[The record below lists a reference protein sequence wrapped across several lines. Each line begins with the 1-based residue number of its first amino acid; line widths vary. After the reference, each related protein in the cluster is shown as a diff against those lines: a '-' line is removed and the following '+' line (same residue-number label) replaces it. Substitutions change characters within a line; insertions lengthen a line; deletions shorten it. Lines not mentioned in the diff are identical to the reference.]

1 MLDIPVWILALAA
14 LLQLGLLLL
23 LYRNSAE
30 TLRLMRGG
38 AMPAAGGG
46 VAAVPVSKGERQE
59 AERLA
64 TVGTALREKVL
75 SLPPTLL
82 GPGGDGRL
90 RNATLWTAAD
100 VAALH
105 PKTPTLKELG
115 EEAAVNAEQAL
126 GWLLQQAETV
136 RATPRGR
143 GESYIDFPHD
153 KWGRMHH
160 EALDS
165 LQQLAALGEVLG
177 HLAAR
182 K

>member
-1 MLDIPVWILALAA
+1 MLDTTTILLILAV
-14 LLQLGLLLL
+14 LQLGVLLL
-23 LYRNSAE
+23 LYKQGAE
-30 TLRLMRGG
+30 TLRLARGG
-38 AMPAAGGG
+38 AGGG

-64 TVGTALREKVL
+64 TVGTALRQKVL
-75 SLPPTLL
+75 TLPATLL
-82 GPGGDGRL
+82 GPGGDGKL
-90 RNATLWTAAD
+90 RSATLWVPAE

-115 EEAAVNAEQAL
+115 EETAATAEQAL
-126 GWLLQQAETV
+126 GWLLEQAQRV
-136 RATPRGR
+136 RATPLGR

-165 LQQLAALGEVLG
+165 LQTLAALGGVL
-177 HLAAR
+177 AER
-182 K
+182 R

>member
-1 MLDIPVWILALAA
+1 MLDTTTILLILAV
-14 LLQLGLLLL
+14 LQLGVLLLI
-23 LYRNSAE
+23 YRNGAE
-30 TLRLMRGG
+30 ALRLARGG
-38 AMPAAGGG
+38 AGGG

-64 TVGTALREKVL
+64 TVGNALREKVL
-75 SLPPTLL
+75 SLPATLL
-82 GPGGDGRL
+82 GPGGDSKL
-90 RNATLWTAAD
+90 RSATLWVPIE

-115 EEAAVNAEQAL
+115 EETATTAEQAL
-126 GWLLQQAETV
+126 GWLLEQAQRV
-136 RATPRGR
+136 RATPLGR

-165 LQQLAALGEVLG
+165 LQALAGLGGVL
-177 HLAAR
+177 AER
-182 K
+182 R

>member
-1 MLDIPVWILALAA
+1 MLDIPTWTLALAA
-14 LLQLGLLLL
+14 LVQLGVLLLI
-23 LYRNSAE
+23 YRNGAE

-38 AMPAAGGG
+38 AAHGAGGG
-46 VAAVPVSKGERQE
+46 VAAPVSKGERQE

-64 TVGTALREKVL
+64 TLGSALREKVL
-75 SLPPTLL
+75 SLPATLL
-82 GPGGDGRL
+82 GPGGDARL
-90 RNATLWTAAD
+90 RSATLWTAAD

-115 EEAAVNAEQAL
+115 EEHAVNAEEAL
-126 GWLLQQAETV
+126 SWLRQQAQTV
-136 RATPRGR
+136 RATPLGR

-165 LQQLAALGEVLG
+165 LQQLSALGEALG
-177 HLAAR
+177 HRAGGR
-182 K
+182 

>member
-1 MLDIPVWILALAA
+1 MLDIPTWILALAA
-14 LLQLGLLLL
+14 LVQLGVLLLI
-23 LYRNSAE
+23 YRHSA
-30 TLRLMRGG
+30 
-38 AMPAAGGG
+38 
-46 VAAVPVSKGERQE
+46 
-59 AERLA
+59 
-64 TVGTALREKVL
+64 EKVL
-75 SLPPTLL
+75 SLPATLL

-90 RNATLWTAAD
+90 RSATLWSASD

-115 EEAAVNAEQAL
+115 EQAAVTAEQAL
-126 GWLLQQAETV
+126 GWLLQQAEAV

-165 LQQLAALGEVLG
+165 LQQLAALGEELG
-177 HLAAR
+177 HLAGR
-182 K
+182 R